1 MPVLLDIAGTIQAV
15 AQINKLNNVI
25 LNLFQ
30 NLWILRGYETLKQV
44 QVSYD
49 SYRGDNTWFEQQPV
63 YISRKNPD
71 VLQVTISALYVIN
84 SGKACMLT
92 DMNITSNLRF

>member
-1 MPVLLDIAGTIQAV
+1 MGGVMPTQAV

-44 QVSYD
+44 Q
-49 SYRGDNTWFEQQPV
+49 GDNTWFEQQPV
-63 YISRKNPD
+63 HT
-71 VLQVTISALYVIN
+71 LQ
-84 SGKACMLT
+84 K
-92 DMNITSNLRF
+92 